1 MRREQAVT
9 GGMGLYSF
17 LEILN
22 EQLKGSDQEKADDLI
37 ERIKIRD
44 RYSILA
50 NMGPYES
57 KDNAKTQED
66 L

>member
-1 MRREQAVT
+1 ME
-9 GGMGLYSF
+9 LYSF
-17 LEILN
+17 LENLN
-22 EQLKGSDQEKADDLI
+22 EQLKGSDKEKAEDLI

-50 NMGPYES
+50 NMGPYER

-66 L
+66 I

>member
-1 MRREQAVT
+1 
-9 GGMGLYSF
+9 MGIYGF
-17 LEILN
+17 LKILN
-22 EQLKGSDQEKADDLI
+22 EQLEGLDKEKAEDLI

-50 NMGPYES
+50 NMGPYER

-66 L
+66 I

>member
-1 MRREQAVT
+1 
-9 GGMGLYSF
+9 MGLYSF

>member
-1 MRREQAVT
+1 MR
-9 GGMGLYSF
+9 LYSF

-22 EQLKGSDQEKADDLI
+22 EKLEGSDKEKAEDLI

-50 NMGPYES
+50 NMGPYER

-66 L
+66 I